1 MRHRAQVKRFSRS
14 PEARK
19 ALIRG
24 LVSSLVEHERI
35 KTTLPKA
42 KELRRHVERAITA
55 GRKGDV
61 AATRNLMAKY
71 PNRNTVSKIV
81 SDLSVRFKERPGGY
95 TRILKLGNRTN
106 DGAPMAF
113 IEFVDYDPAK
123 SNEDQTFKVKTRD
136 GKRKQVIKE
145 MTFEEKKQY
154 EMQQGE
160 KKALAKK
167 KRIRKMQNESRKIN
181 RGKK

>member
-55 GRKGDV
+55 GRKGDL

-71 PNRNTVSKIV
+71 PNRGTVSKIV
-81 SDLSVRFKERPGGY
+81 TDLSVRFKERPGGY
-95 TRILKLGNRTN
+95 TRILKLGNRPG

-113 IEFVDYDPAK
+113 IEFVDYEPAK
-123 SNEDQTFKVKTRD
+123 SDANQTFKVKTRD
-136 GKRKQVIKE
+136 AKKKQVVKE
-145 MTFEEKKQY
+145 MSLEEKNKY
-154 EMQQGE
+154 EALQGE
-160 KKALAKK
+160 KNAKAKK
-167 KRIRKMQNESRKIN
+167 KRVRQMANASRKIN
-181 RGKK
+181 RGK

>member
-1 MRHRAQVKRFSRS
+1 MRHRRQAKRFSRS

-42 KELRRHVERAITA
+42 KELRRHVERAITM
-55 GRKGDV
+55 GRKADLS
-61 AATRNLMAKY
+61 ATRNLMARY
-71 PNRNTVSKIV
+71 PNRETVSKIV

-95 TRILKLGNRTN
+95 TRILKLGNRAG

-113 IEFVDYDPAK
+113 IEFVDFDPAASK
-123 SNEDQTFKVKTRD
+123 DKTFKVKTKD
-136 GKRKQVIKE
+136 GKKKQVVKE
-145 MTFEEKKQY
+145 MTLEEKNEY
-154 EMQQGE
+154 MAAQGA
-160 KKALAKK
+160 KAALAK
-167 KRIRKMQNESRKIN
+167 RKNVRKTQNASRKAN
-181 RGKK
+181 R

>member
-1 MRHRAQVKRFSRS
+1 MRHRSQVKRFSRS

-55 GRKGDV
+55 GRKADL

-71 PNRNTVSKIV
+71 PNKETVRKLV
-81 SDLSVRFKERPGGY
+81 GDLSVRFKERPGGY
-95 TRILKLGNRTN
+95 TRILKLGNRAG

-123 SNEDQTFKVKTRD
+123 SDEGKTFKVKTKD
-136 GKRKQVIKE
+136 GKRKQVVKD
-145 MTFEEKKQY
+145 MTLEEKNAYMVSQA
-154 EMQQGE
+154 E
-160 KKALAKK
+160 KAALAKK
-167 KRIRKMQNESRKIN
+167 KRVRQMQNESRRIN
-181 RGKK
+181 RK

>member
-42 KELRRHVERAITA
+42 KELRRHVERAITQ
-55 GRKGDV
+55 GRKADL
-61 AATRNLMAKY
+61 ATTRLLLAKY
-71 PNRNTVSKIV
+71 PNKSTVNKIIK
-81 SDLSVRFKERPGGY
+81 DLSVRFKERPGGY
-95 TRILKLGNRTN
+95 TRILKLGNRPG

-113 IEFVDYDPAK
+113 IEFVDFDPAK
-123 SNEDQTFKVKTRD
+123 TKSEQTFKVVTKD
-136 GKRKQVIKE
+136 SKKKKVIKE
-145 MTFEEKKQY
+145 MSLEEKEAY
-154 EMQQGE
+154 HIAEGE
-160 KKALAKK
+160 KAALSKK
-167 KRIRKMQNESRKIN
+167 KHLRKIQSGSRRIN
-181 RGKK
+181 R

>member
-24 LVSSLVEHERI
+24 LVTSLVEHERI

-55 GRKGDV
+55 GRKGDL

-71 PNRNTVSKIV
+71 PNKETVRKIV
-81 SDLSVRFKERPGGY
+81 GDLSVRFKERPGGY
-95 TRILKLGNRTN
+95 TRILKLGNRPG
-106 DGAPMAF
+106 DGAAMAF

-123 SNEDQTFKVKTRD
+123 TDAGKTFKVKTKD
-136 GKRKQVIKE
+136 GKKKQVVKE
-145 MTFEEKKQY
+145 MSLEEKQAY
-154 EMQQGE
+154 MAAQGE
-160 KKALAKK
+160 KQALAKK
-167 KRIRKMQNESRKIN
+167 KRVRKMRNASRATN
-181 RGKK
+181 R